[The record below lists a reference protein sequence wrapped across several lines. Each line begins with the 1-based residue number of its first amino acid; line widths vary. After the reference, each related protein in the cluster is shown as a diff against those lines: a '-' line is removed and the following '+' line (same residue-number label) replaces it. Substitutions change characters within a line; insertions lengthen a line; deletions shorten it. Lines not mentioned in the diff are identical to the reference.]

1 MKSRLLVFATLTGLL
16 GVYPALA
23 AQPPA
28 AGPNFQV
35 NQVAQGS
42 QGQADVAQDAAGDS
56 AAVWVDQG
64 SAPIQIKL
72 RLYDASGAP
81 STPEIPVSTVASPFF
96 SAPRVAMTPLGEIVV
111 AWGASRSVFLR
122 RFDRQGRPQA
132 SATTQQPSDG
142 NQVNALD
149 VAMDAAGNAFVVWA
163 LSRIPGDLIL
173 LQRFD
178 TGLLPLSPPEQV
190 NEPVP
195 NLRDIPRIALNP
207 AGSLL
212 VSWNDHR
219 MGGDNV
225 DVWSRRYDGPSG
237 AWGPEQRI
245 NPVAPG
251 VQKGNAPILYPE
263 GNGAVVFTDFTARQ
277 ILVRRLDAAG
287 APDGDAIQLGDLGTT
302 DLFSPGAAAGPDG
315 TALVVWQ
322 QSDALVHAGFFDRS
336 WNPLGASF
344 LVSPLS
350 SDNEF
355 GPVVAAGGSGSFI
368 AAWTSSGFD
377 FGGIPELPAGVRDGR
392 DGSEAGIFAQRFQA
406 AGCAAGSGVL
416 CLGGGRFQAQV
427 SWKNP
432 YTGETGTGK
441 AVPLTGDTGAFWF
454 FDAANLELMVKILDG
469 TPVNN
474 HFWLF
479 YGSLSNVEYT
489 LTVTDNRA
497 VRTYHNAPFQ
507 FGSQSDVTAFTS
519 APPPAPPAPETVVP
533 PVVPPII
540 PAAQSASFAAGDCA
554 STPTSLCPQ
563 NRFRVTVDFIDPR
576 TATHGEA
583 HAVSLTND
591 TGVFWFFAPT
601 NLELMVKVLDASAVN
616 GHFWVFYGGLSDVEY
631 TITVADTATGQ
642 ERVYHNP
649 LHQLASGA
657 DLTAFTAGPTAGR

>member
-1 MKSRLLVFATLTGLL
+1 MKSRLLVLATLAVLL
-16 GVYPALA
+16 GVFPALA
-23 AQPPA
+23 VPPPA
-28 AGPNFQV
+28 AGPNLQV
-35 NQVAQGS
+35 NEVTQGS
-42 QGQADVAQDAAGDS
+42 QVQPDVAQDTAGDF
-56 AAVWVDQG
+56 AVVWVDQ
-64 SAPIQIKL
+64 PLRPTKIKL

-81 STPEIPVSTVASPFF
+81 RTPEILLSTESQIV
-96 SAPRVAMTPLGEIVV
+96 SAPRVAMTPLGEVVV

-122 RFDRQGRPQA
+122 RFDRLGRLQA

-142 NQVNALD
+142 NMVNALD

-163 LSRIPGDLIL
+163 VSRIPGDLIL

-178 TGLLPLSPPEQV
+178 AGLLPLSPPEQV

-237 AWGPEQRI
+237 AWDPEQRI
-245 NPVAPG
+245 NPVTPG

-263 GNGAVVFTDFTARQ
+263 GDGAVVFTDFTARQ

-287 APDGDAIQLGDLGTT
+287 VPDGDVIQLGDLGTT
-302 DLFSPGAAAGPDG
+302 DLFSPGAATGPDG
-315 TALVVWQ
+315 TTLVVWQ
-322 QSDALVHAGFFDRS
+322 QSDALIHARFFDRF
-336 WNPLGASF
+336 WNPLGGSF
-344 LVSPLS
+344 LVSDS
-350 SDNEF
+350 SSPDNEF
-355 GPVVAAGGSGSFI
+355 DPVVAAGGAGSFI

-377 FGGIPELPAGVRDGR
+377 FGGIPELPPGIRDGR
-392 DGSEAGIFAQRFQA
+392 DGSEAGIFAQRFQD
-406 AGCAAGSGVL
+406 AGCAAGGAVL
-416 CLGGGRFQAQV
+416 CLDGSRFKAQV

-432 YTGETGTGK
+432 YTGETGTGR

-519 APPPAPPAPETVVP
+519 APPPAPPAAEALDTVP
-533 PVVPPII
+533 P
-540 PAAQSASFAAGDCA
+540 AALPSPQSSPFAAGDC
-554 STPTSLCPQ
+554 TPTSTSLCPQ

-576 TATHGEA
+576 TATHGQA
-583 HAVSLTND
+583 HAVSLTDD

-601 NLELMVKVLDASAVN
+601 NLELMVKVLDASGVN

-631 TITVADTATGQ
+631 TITVTDTATGQ
-642 ERVYHNP
+642 ARMYHNP